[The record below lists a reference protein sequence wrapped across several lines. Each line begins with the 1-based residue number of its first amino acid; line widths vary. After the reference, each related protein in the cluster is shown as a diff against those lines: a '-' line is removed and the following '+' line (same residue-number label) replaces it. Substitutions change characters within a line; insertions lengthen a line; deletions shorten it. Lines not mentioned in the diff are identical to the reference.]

1 MDVDVVHLSK
11 EDRDRY
17 IKEGRCFNCS
27 NKGHMSRECP
37 NKNKQFLK
45 GVKKVEAKIEEV
57 NSDEEEE
64 MVAPIRAAKVF
75 GKDF

>member
-1 MDVDVVHLSK
+1 MLFRSSK
-11 EDRDRY
+11 EDRDHY

-27 NKGHMSRECP
+27 NKGHMSRECL

-57 NSDEEEE
+57 NSDEEEGT
-64 MVAPIRAAKVF
+64 VALIRAAKVF
-75 GKDF
+75 GRDF